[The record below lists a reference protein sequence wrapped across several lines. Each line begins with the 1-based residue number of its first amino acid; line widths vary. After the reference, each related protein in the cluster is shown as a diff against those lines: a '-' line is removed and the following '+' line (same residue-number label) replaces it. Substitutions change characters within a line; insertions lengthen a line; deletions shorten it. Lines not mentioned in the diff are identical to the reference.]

1 MEKDNNEVLP
11 RFGSIIG
18 DLINDLIN
26 TFPEFNDKFHLYQ
39 QEDFT
44 STLLENV
51 YQHASKVFPERF
63 FDILYQNADIFKDD
77 TNTEFLPGIDFKIFF
92 NCEDVS
98 EDTKKTLWKY
108 LQLML
113 FIVIENVQDKS
124 MFGEASNLF
133 QGVNEEELQSKLSET
148 INGLGDLF
156 KNIGKM
162 SESMGKSQEDGTS
175 EDTSEDT
182 NEEDKKTKEGFGSN
196 MGGMPNLKNIQEK
209 LNKLFEGKIGA
220 LAKEMAEE
228 LTNDFTD
235 VFGEDMD
242 SKHANPQE
250 IMKEL
255 MKDPKKL
262 MDLMKKVSGK
272 LNAKMES
279 GEISKEELMKEA
291 GDILGNMGAG
301 EGGEDFNEML
311 KKMARSMGGNLGKNV
326 KIDTN
331 KLDNM
336 TKKESMKTAVMKQHE
351 AKKKKMAQ
359 EAQLRQTQMQ
369 EQIRIQ
375 ESIRQEYIQQNGGDE
390 SLVFHIP
397 GENGHERSFIHPD
410 LMKEIEEEEQKEQ
423 KSKKGK
429 KKKKKAKK

>member
-1 MEKDNNEVLP
+1 MEKTDNEVLP
-11 RFGSIIG
+11 RFGSIVG
-18 DLINDLIN
+18 DLINDLAT
-26 TFPEFNDKFHLYQ
+26 TFPEFSDKFQLYQ
-39 QEDFT
+39 QEDFV
-44 STLLENV
+44 STQLDNV
-51 YQHASKVFPERF
+51 YKHASKVFPERF

-92 NCEDVS
+92 TCEDVS

-113 FIVIENVQDKS
+113 FMVVENVQDKS

-162 SESMGKSQEDGTS
+162 SEAMGASQDGETS
-175 EDTSEDT
+175 EGA
-182 NEEDKKTKEGFGSN
+182 EEAAKQFKEGFESK

-235 VFGEDMD
+235 VFGEDME

-255 MKDPKKL
+255 MKNPKKL

-291 GDILGNMGAG
+291 GDILGSMGGG
-301 EGGEDFNEML
+301 EGGEDLNEML
-311 KKMARSMGGNLGKNV
+311 KNMARSMGGSLGKNI
-326 KIDTN
+326 KLDTN
-331 KLDNM
+331 KIDRM
-336 TKKESMKTAVMKQHE
+336 TKKEGMKTAVMKQHE
-351 AKKKKMAQ
+351 AKKKKMAE
-359 EAQLRQTQMQ
+359 EARMREMQMQ

-375 ESIRQEYIQQNGGDE
+375 EAIRQEYIQKNGGNED
-390 SLVFHIP
+390 LVFRIP
-397 GENGHERSFIHPD
+397 GEQGHDRSFVHPD
-410 LMKEIEEEEQKEQ
+410 LLKEMEEEERKEQ
-423 KSKKGK
+423 EGKKVK